1 MIGARAREQLRHER
15 EAFDQ
20 AKADDARLFTL
31 RLMIGYADIALLLAI
46 ALVSGY
52 ILLHPAS
59 CSPATITVAAT
70 TILVDILGL
79 VVTIFKFVFQQ
90 SCAVPLNPLREPA
103 WRGIEV
109 GAGTAS
115 RSR

>member
-1 MIGARAREQLRHER
+1 MIGARAREQLRQER

-20 AKADDARLFTL
+20 AKAHDARWFTL
-31 RLMIGYADIALLLAI
+31 RLMIGYAGIALLLAI

-59 CSPATITVAAT
+59 YSPATIAVAAT

-79 VVTIFKFVFQQ
+79 VVTIFKFIFPQ
-90 SCAVPLNPLREPA
+90 SSAVPLKPVT
-103 WRGIEV
+103 GI
-109 GAGTAS
+109 
-115 RSR
+115 RLDRQ